1 VTPRDPAAALAEAAG
16 WGPFFAVATHAPGAG
31 PAAPWRPLR
40 EVADDPGVLRDRV
53 ARVRTFLAAGNG
65 RDPADVPVRT
75 AASVTHLGLTARLV
89 SPALAV
95 AVLTGATLD
104 LTDAW
109 WQPELGG
116 AFPLSLTGRTVPPAD
131 RPGAPAAS
139 TAGSVAGTVT
149 ASVLDGPVRG
159 LVEAGLRFSVSGRVL
174 WGNVASAV
182 NGAAAM
188 IGRARPGLAAPA
200 ADLVTR
206 LLAAPPLR
214 GTGDRT
220 DGVFRRRSCCLIY
233 QAAPPG
239 APRQLCGDCVLAR
252 ATL

>member
-1 VTPRDPAAALAEAAG
+1 VTPHDPAAALAEAAG

-31 PAAPWRPLR
+31 PDAPWRPLR
-40 EVADDPGVLRDRV
+40 EVADDPEVLRDRV

-65 RDPADVPVRT
+65 RDLEGIPVRV

-116 AFPLSLTGRTVPPAD
+116 AFPLSLTARTA
-131 RPGAPAAS
+131 
-139 TAGSVAGTVT
+139 AGTVAAT
-149 ASVLDGPVRG
+149 VLDGPVRG

-174 WGNVASAV
+174 WGNAASAV

-188 IGRARPGLAAPA
+188 IGRARPDLAAPA
-200 ADLVTR
+200 SELAAR

-239 APRQLCGDCVLAR
+239 APRQLCGDCVLA
-252 ATL
+252 